1 MIEAVSTYGSDQPLA
16 VGVLPGRTIGR
27 FDFLHV
33 HHLHSC
39 GELAAVDAVVVS
51 KQVFRRGVPRK
62 GLDDL
67 LGSPTRG
74 GILGDIEM
82 HNSPPFMHQDDEYV
96 EDAKIRRRNCEE
108 VDARDLWFLKI
119 DSSRNHAAF
128 LA

>member
-1 MIEAVSTYGSDQPLA
+1 VSLIDDDHMIEAVSAYGADQPLA
-16 VGVLPGRTIGR
+16 VGILPGRTISC

-33 HHLHSC
+33 HRLHLC
-39 GELAAVDAVVVS
+39 RKLAAVDAVVVS
-51 KQVFRRGVPRK
+51 KQVLRRGVPRK

-96 EDAKIRRRNCEE
+96 KDAKISRRNCEE
-108 VDARDLWFLKI
+108 VDARDPF
-119 DSSRNHAAF
+119 SF
-128 LA
+128 V